1 MWVADL
7 WGWEG
12 RWIHSVHDDMQTIG
26 SILNWSHVS
35 GVTLQQTYESLTWL
49 LTISGR
55 SSHEVA
61 RGCRTIDPTGL
72 EQKTG
77 GFTRWLLLGAD
88 FKKSVLKWLKPE
100 MDLSAKYRLRREKL
114 WLWPSQKVDVFTNNA
129 LKNLTEGSEARSY
142 SAGVQLTFYFCARK
156 KNCRV
161 PTFKRRR
168 VTANPKQTMS
178 SDKEA
183 EPGSEKRTS
192 PGRAVRGKLVN
203 MVLYCTHD
211 ICFPS
216 FIFSF
221 IFFFSLLVWATKTG
235 SYMFYTLFQ
244 KKFWV

>member
-1 MWVADL
+1 
-7 WGWEG
+7 
-12 RWIHSVHDDMQTIG
+12 
-26 SILNWSHVS
+26 
-35 GVTLQQTYESLTWL
+35 
-49 LTISGR
+49 
-55 SSHEVA
+55 
-61 RGCRTIDPTGL
+61 
-72 EQKTG
+72 
-77 GFTRWLLLGAD
+77 
-88 FKKSVLKWLKPE
+88 

-114 WLWPSQKVDVFTNNA
+114 RLWPSQKVDVFTNNT
-129 LKNLTEGSEARSY
+129 LKKIRQRARKWGSY
-142 SAGVQLTFYFCARK
+142 SAGVELSHFISLQGK
-156 KNCRV
+156 KKYCGV

-168 VTANPKQTMS
+168 VTANPKQTML

-244 KKFWV
+244 KKIILSLTRYQNKVTQNKKNKGYFT